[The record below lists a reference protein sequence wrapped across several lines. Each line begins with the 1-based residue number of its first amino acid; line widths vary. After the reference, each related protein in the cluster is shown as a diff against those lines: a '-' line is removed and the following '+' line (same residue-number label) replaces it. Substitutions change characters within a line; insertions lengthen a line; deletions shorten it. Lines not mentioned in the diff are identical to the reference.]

1 MKSNRKLSEERS
13 FPSTLMERG
22 TSGRTLTAAFRKAS
36 AGGGG
41 ERDGEREEGR
51 EVTRKKGGSQ
61 GKERGKITMLG
72 TAETK
77 QTELTIVSSC
87 VAGIFTPGLKS
98 ERKQLLTLGKTLVRQ
113 RNLTRQ
119 QVEAETAEDAAE
131 RRDGDETVGGARLGE
146 SERQQRDRQL
156 CSECNIRV
164 SRNLFL

>member
-1 MKSNRKLSEERS
+1 MFQLWMISHLSALEGRGKGVDCVTGTTSSVARKLLMKSNRKLSEERS

-41 ERDGEREEGR
+41 EKDGEREEGR

-77 QTELTIVSSC
+77 QTELTIVVC
-87 VAGIFTPGLKS
+87 G
-98 ERKQLLTLGKTLVRQ
+98 
-113 RNLTRQ
+113 RNFYTWFK
-119 QVEAETAEDAAE
+119 
-131 RRDGDETVGGARLGE
+131 
-146 SERQQRDRQL
+146 
-156 CSECNIRV
+156 I
-164 SRNLFL
+164 